1 MSGELPLINDKSS
14 DEELMRTISNRDVI
28 LSRKAFNIIYDRYK
42 NFLWTLC
49 STVCNQMYPSDT
61 ELAKDIFNNTSIAIY
76 KNAHSYDAS
85 KGKLSTWMSRIAR
98 NELIDYLHL
107 YSNNCDALKVPLEE
121 AAKAVYSDN
130 LKSKPSVYEKA
141 IDRALKSLKPR
152 EREILLTYMMYKDG
166 NKHLPDDVINS
177 LCEKYQTT
185 PANLRKIK
193 QRALADV
200 ERHIRINTSLLQ

>member
-14 DEELMRTISNRDVI
+14 DEELMRTISNRDVT

-98 NELIDYLHL
+98 NELIDYLDGKEIKPI
-107 YSNNCDALKVPLEE
+107 SNKN
-121 AAKAVYSDN
+121 
-130 LKSKPSVYEKA
+130 
-141 IDRALKSLKPR
+141 
-152 EREILLTYMMYKDG
+152 
-166 NKHLPDDVINS
+166 NKNN
-177 LCEKYQTT
+177 K
-185 PANLRKIK
+185 K
-193 QRALADV
+193 
-200 ERHIRINTSLLQ
+200 